1 MSLILLAD
9 FKEFIHMTEIY
20 DDVLLQKIMDSTE
33 LDVANNILQQVLI
46 ETATTEYHDGDR
58 TNTILLENGL
68 VTAVASIKT
77 DDDCDGTY
85 ENRLDPDDY
94 VWYDNGII
102 QLHAGWFHAQ
112 KKLIEVVYTHGYVT
126 ATLPL
131 DLKQT
136 IMKVMANTYQKSR
149 VVQEN
154 EEEHPLLFSQKEI
167 DTGFKKYKQVSL

>member
-1 MSLILLAD
+1 MSLIPIAD
-9 FKEFIHMTEIY
+9 FKEFIHMTEVY

-33 LDVANNILQQVLI
+33 LDVANNTLQQSLVKA
-46 ETATTEYHDGDR
+46 EATEYHDGDR

-68 VTAVASIKT
+68 VTAVTSVKT

-85 ENRLDPDDY
+85 ENLLDSDNY
-94 VWYDNGII
+94 VWYENGII

-112 KKLIEVVYTHGYVT
+112 KKLIQVIYTHGYET

-167 DTGFKKYKQVSL
+167 NTGFKKYKQVSL

>member
-1 MSLILLAD
+1 MSLVIIGD
-9 FKEFIHMTEIY
+9 FKEFIHMTEVY

-85 ENRLDPDDY
+85 ENLLSSDDY
-94 VWYDNGII
+94 VWYENGII
-102 QLHAGWFHAQ
+102 QLLS
-112 KKLIEVVYTHGYVT
+112 LIH
-126 ATLPL
+126 
-131 DLKQT
+131 
-136 IMKVMANTYQKSR
+136 I
-149 VVQEN
+149 
-154 EEEHPLLFSQKEI
+154 
-167 DTGFKKYKQVSL
+167 